1 MKGVRIRWKAVIPA
15 AGVLVGV
22 LTDPNAVGA
31 IAGALPSRAAHI
43 LLAVSAIAAIF
54 TPAVA
59 TNRPPSQ
66 PQSPSPNAQN
76 DLNYPYGDQ

>member
-22 LTDPNAVGA
+22 LTDPNAIGA
-31 IAGALPSRAAHI
+31 LAGALPTKAAHI
-43 LLAVSAIAAIF
+43 LLAVSAIATIF

-59 TNRPPSQ
+59 TNRPPSD
-66 PQSPSPNAQN
+66 PPPSNP
-76 DLNYPYGDQ
+76 